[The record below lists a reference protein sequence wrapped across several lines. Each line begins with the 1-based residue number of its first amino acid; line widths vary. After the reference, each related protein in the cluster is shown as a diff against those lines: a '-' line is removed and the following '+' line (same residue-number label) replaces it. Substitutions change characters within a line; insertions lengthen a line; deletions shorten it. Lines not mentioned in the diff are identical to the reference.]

1 MYNTLSN
8 HASMCRKSMTETTF
22 TKGFHSVGSDF
33 FIIVGHSLNVVV
45 IKRTHEKMIRPLP
58 IVMLEISCMLR
69 ILQNGKAVC
78 RLLSGGMEE
87 LN

>member
-1 MYNTLSN
+1 
-8 HASMCRKSMTETTF
+8 MTETTF

-33 FIIVGHSLNVVV
+33 FRIIIIVGHSLNVVV
-45 IKRTHEKMIRPLP
+45 IKRTHEKMSRPLP
-58 IVMLEISCMLR
+58 IAMFEISCMLR